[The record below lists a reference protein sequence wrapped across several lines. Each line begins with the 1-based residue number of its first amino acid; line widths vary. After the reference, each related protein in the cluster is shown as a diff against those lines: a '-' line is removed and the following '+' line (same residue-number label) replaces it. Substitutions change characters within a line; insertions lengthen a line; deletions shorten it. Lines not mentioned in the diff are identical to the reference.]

1 LPNLLMEPAI
11 TPALRAS
18 LNVDL
23 TAALFR
29 DIGWTLELNM
39 PGCGPVAGAE
49 AVSATGDHHAGQIF
63 LCSDSAKNKG
73 AFQSCVAHHL
83 GSLNGGGVLS
93 GAQKGKLG
101 SCYAGFK

>member
-1 LPNLLMEPAI
+1 
-11 TPALRAS
+11 
-18 LNVDL
+18 
-23 TAALFR
+23 
-29 DIGWTLELNM
+29 M

-73 AFQSCVAHHL
+73 AFQSCVSHHL